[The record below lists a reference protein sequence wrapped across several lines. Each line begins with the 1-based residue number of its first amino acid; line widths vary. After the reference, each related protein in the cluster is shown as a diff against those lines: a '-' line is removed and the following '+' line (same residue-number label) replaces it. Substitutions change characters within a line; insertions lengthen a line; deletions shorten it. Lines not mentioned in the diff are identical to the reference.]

1 MAPPHSTHSPVICTT
16 LVTMKPLAFSILR
29 LLNDSDFHSG
39 EILAKEL
46 GISRASISNAL
57 RQVHETGVTVQKV
70 HGRGYRLREPVQWL
84 DSDIVASHLGR
95 HAPDFNL
102 EIFDIVESTNTLL
115 LQRIP
120 DLFPENNPIPIHVT
134 AAELQ
139 TSGRGRRGRQ
149 WHSGLGN
156 ALTFSAL
163 WRFERGSGL
172 LSGLSLAIGVA
183 IVRAFE
189 SAGIEGAML
198 KWPNDVMFNFCKLA
212 GILIELQGDMLG
224 PTTAV
229 IGIGINL
236 DLPVNVQMRID
247 QAATDV
253 RTITGAP
260 PDRNKLLAALLIEIA
275 AALKEFEHR
284 GFSPFR
290 EEWMNYHIFEKRPI
304 TLRLPDGLDLE
315 GVADGVAEDGSL
327 ILRTAGGLRRF
338 SSGEISLRPN
348 T

>member
-1 MAPPHSTHSPVICTT
+1 
-16 LVTMKPLAFSILR
+16 MKPLAFSILR
-29 LLNDSDFHSG
+29 LLNDSDFRSG
-39 EILAKEL
+39 EVLAKEL

-57 RQVHETGVTVQKV
+57 REVHEAGVMVQKV

-84 DSDIVASHLGR
+84 DSDMIASHLGR
-95 HAPDFNL
+95 HALKFNL

-115 LQRIP
+115 LRRIS
-120 DLFPENNPIPIHVT
+120 DLVLEKSPIHVA

-139 TSGRGRRGRQ
+139 TGGRGRRGRQ

-156 ALTFSAL
+156 ALTFSVL
-163 WRFERGSGL
+163 WRFERGAGL

-183 IVRAFE
+183 IVRAFK
-189 SAGIEGAML
+189 SNGIEGAML

-229 IGIGINL
+229 IGVGINL
-236 DLPVNVQMRID
+236 SLPVNVQMRID

-253 RTITGAP
+253 CSITDTP

-275 AALKEFEHR
+275 ATLKEFERH

-290 EEWMNYHIFEKRPI
+290 EEWMNYHIFEKRRV
-304 TLRLPDGLDLE
+304 TLRLPDGLDLK
-315 GVADGVAEDGSL
+315 GLADGVAEDGSL
-327 ILRTAGGLRRF
+327 LLRTTGGIRHY
-338 SSGEISLRPN
+338 SSGEISLRPDI
-348 T
+348 